1 MVEGKQ
7 ELRAKRMRLAGRLMW
22 AGRILAIVLAAF
34 TLFILIGEAF
44 MEMDNGSSEEP
55 VAGFLLGAI
64 GAVGIAGAI
73 VSFWRLRL
81 AGIILVLVAAAMG
94 IHIAAFAGRNHFIVW
109 LMVGFPYLVAGGL
122 LLYSWRLFR
131 KTV

>member
-1 MVEGKQ
+1 MVESKQ

-22 AGRILAIVLAAF
+22 AGRTLAMVLAFF
-34 TLFILIGEAF
+34 TLFVLIGEAF

-64 GAVGIAGAI
+64 GAAGIAGAI
-73 VSFWRLRL
+73 ASFWRLRL
-81 AGIILVLVAAAMG
+81 SGIILMLVAVAMAT
-94 IHIAAFAGRNHFIVW
+94 HIAAFAGRNHFLVW

-122 LLYSWRLFR
+122 LLYSWRLSR
-131 KTV
+131 RAA